1 LISAKLKAKLGA
13 RIAQMTVRVHQL
25 PCLAD
30 NYGVLIHDSAT
41 GATAAIDA
49 PDAAPILAALET
61 NRWQLSDILLTH
73 HHADHVQGVPGLKS
87 KFPKARIVGPKK
99 EAARIPGLDLQ
110 VGEDDAVKVGAI
122 DLAVFD
128 TPGHTAGHIAYFI
141 ESDDLVFAGDTLF
154 ALGCGRVF
162 EAPMATMYH
171 SLMKLAALP
180 GETQVYC
187 GHEYTLSNARFALT
201 VDPDN
206 NLLAERATEVEEMR
220 KQGRPTLPTTIALE
234 VATNPFLRA
243 EDPGVQKA
251 LGMAGADPVA
261 VFTELRE
268 RKNKF

>member
-1 LISAKLKAKLGA
+1 
-13 RIAQMTVRVHQL
+13 MTVHVHQL

-30 NYGVLIHDSAT
+30 NYGVLVHDSAT
-41 GATAAIDA
+41 GATAAIDV
-49 PDAAPILAALET
+49 PDAAPYLAALEA
-61 NRWQLSDILLTH
+61 NGWRLSDILLTH
-73 HHADHVQGVPGLKS
+73 HHADHVQGVPGLKA
-87 KFPKARIVGPKK
+87 KFPDARVVGPKN
-99 EAARIPGLDLQ
+99 EAARISGLD
-110 VGEDDAVKVGAI
+110 VEIAEGDIVKVGSL
-122 DLAVFD
+122 DLSVFD
-128 TPGHTAGHIAYFI
+128 TPGHTAGHIAYYAA
-141 ESDDLVFAGDTLF
+141 SDDLLFAGDTLF

-206 NLLAERATEVEEMR
+206 NLLAERAAEVEEMR
-220 KQGRPTLPTTIALE
+220 KQGKPTLPTTIALE
-234 VATNPFLRA
+234 TATNPFLRA
-243 EDPGVQKA
+243 EDPGVQNA
-251 LGMAGADPVA
+251 VGMAGADPVQ

>member
-1 LISAKLKAKLGA
+1 
-13 RIAQMTVRVHQL
+13 MTIHVHQL

-30 NYGVLIHDSAT
+30 NYGVLVHDSGT
-41 GATAAIDA
+41 GATAAIDV
-49 PDAAPILAALET
+49 PDAAPYLAVLEA
-61 NRWQLSDILLTH
+61 NHWKLSDILLTH
-73 HHADHVQGVPGLKS
+73 HHADHVQGVPALKA
-87 KFPKARIVGPKK
+87 KFPDARIVGPKK
-99 EAARIPGLDLQ
+99 ERAPISGLDLEIAE
-110 VGEDDAVKVGAI
+110 GDIVKVGGI
-122 DLAVFD
+122 DVSVFD
-128 TPGHTAGHIAYFI
+128 TPGHTAGHIAYYI
-141 ESDDLVFAGDTLF
+141 ESDDLLFAGDTLF

-162 EAPMATMYH
+162 EAPMVVMYH

-206 NLLAERATEVEEMR
+206 NLLAERAAEVEEMR
-220 KQGRPTLPTTIALE
+220 KQGKPTVPTTIALE
-234 VATNPFLRA
+234 TATNPFLRA

-251 LGMAGADPVA
+251 VGMEGADPVA

>member
-1 LISAKLKAKLGA
+1 
-13 RIAQMTVRVHQL
+13 MTIHVHQL

-49 PDAAPILAALET
+49 PDAAPILAVLEANEWKLT
-61 NRWQLSDILLTH
+61 DILLTH
-73 HHADHVQGVPGLKS
+73 HHGDHVQGVPGLKA
-87 KFPKARIVGPKK
+87 KFPNARVVGPKK
-99 EAARIPGLDLQ
+99 EAAKIGGLD
-110 VGEDDAVKVGAI
+110 VEVAEGDAVNVGQI

-128 TPGHTAGHIAYFI
+128 TPGHTAGHIVYYI
-141 ESDDLVFAGDTLF
+141 DSDDLLFAGDTLF

-162 EAPMATMYH
+162 ETDMATMYH
-171 SLMKLAALP
+171 SLMKLAALR

-201 VDPDN
+201 VDPEN
-206 NLLAERATEVEEMR
+206 NLLAERATEIEETR

-234 VATNPFLRA
+234 TATNPFLRA

-251 LGMAGADPVA
+251 LGMVDADPVQ

-268 RKNKF
+268 RKNNF

>member
-1 LISAKLKAKLGA
+1 
-13 RIAQMTVRVHQL
+13 
-25 PCLAD
+25 
-30 NYGVLIHDSAT
+30 
-41 GATAAIDA
+41 
-49 PDAAPILAALET
+49 
-61 NRWQLSDILLTH
+61 
-73 HHADHVQGVPGLKS
+73 
-87 KFPKARIVGPKK
+87 
-99 EAARIPGLDLQ
+99 
-110 VGEDDAVKVGAI
+110 
-122 DLAVFD
+122 
-128 TPGHTAGHIAYFI
+128 
-141 ESDDLVFAGDTLF
+141 
-154 ALGCGRVF
+154 VF

-220 KQGRPTLPTTIALE
+220 KQGRATLPTTIALE
-234 VATNPFLRA
+234 TATNPFLRA

-251 LGMAGADPVA
+251 LGMDGGDPVL

>member
-1 LISAKLKAKLGA
+1 
-13 RIAQMTVRVHQL
+13 MTIHVHQL

-30 NYGVLIHDSAT
+30 NYAVLVHDSAT

-49 PDAAPILAALET
+49 PDAAPILAVLDA
-61 NRWQLSDILLTH
+61 NHWQLSDILLTH
-73 HHADHVQGVPGLKS
+73 HHGDHVQGVAGLKG
-87 KFPKARIVGPKK
+87 KFPDARVVGPKK
-99 EAARIPGLDLQ
+99 EAARIGGLNVEIAEGD
-110 VGEDDAVKVGAI
+110 VVKVGEI
-122 DLAVFD
+122 DLSVFD
-128 TPGHTAGHIAYFI
+128 TPGHTAGHIAYYI
-141 ESDDLVFAGDTLF
+141 ESDDLLFAGDTLF

-162 EAPMATMYH
+162 EAPMGTMYH

-206 NLLAERATEVEEMR
+206 NLLAERAAEVEEMR
-220 KQGRPTLPTTIALE
+220 KQGKPTLPTTIALE
-234 VATNPFLRA
+234 TATNPFLRA

-251 LGMAGADPVA
+251 VGMEGADPVA

>member
-1 LISAKLKAKLGA
+1 MTI
-13 RIAQMTVRVHQL
+13 RIHQL

-49 PDAAPILAALET
+49 PDAAPILAALDT
-61 NRWQLSDILLTH
+61 NGWQLSDILLTH

-87 KFPKARIVGPKK
+87 KFPNARLVGPKK

-110 VGEDDAVKVGAI
+110 VAEGNVVKVGAM
-122 DLAVFD
+122 DLSIFD
-128 TPGHTAGHIAYFI
+128 TPGHTAGHIAYYI

-171 SLMKLAALP
+171 SLMKFAALP

-251 LGMAGADPVA
+251 LGMEGADPVA